1 MKNALIKYLNNI
13 PVSTIN
19 TNTSRIKQAEDDIFS
34 VQYNIYLTMKQNYSW
49 YIFFFI
55 QQEGKIWEWN
65 LNNKHENNNISNC
78 YKAIEVGYRA
88 GQPRPTIN

>member
-34 VQYNIYLTMKQNYSW
+34 VQYNIYLAMKQNYS
-49 YIFFFI
+49 
-55 QQEGKIWEWN
+55 
-65 LNNKHENNNISNC
+65 
-78 YKAIEVGYRA
+78 
-88 GQPRPTIN
+88 